1 MTRRGPRN
9 ARSTSTQHI
18 RRMVS
23 QRRRSWRVE
32 EPTRIAHALRM
43 CDDGCVA
50 KMIQVR
56 DVPDRLHRELVRRA
70 KARRQTLTDYIQQ
83 LLERE
88 VAHPPVDELLARIAR
103 HRPVK
108 LPMSPA
114 ALIRADRRAREE
126 RWARPLPGRGL
137 DVPRRSAVAST
148 WLSRRA

>member
-1 MTRRGPRN
+1 
-9 ARSTSTQHI
+9 
-18 RRMVS
+18 
-23 QRRRSWRVE
+23 
-32 EPTRIAHALRM
+32 M

-103 HRPVK
+103 YRPVE

-114 ALIRADRRAREE
+114 ALIRADRRAREDRWDRLLRE
-126 RWARPLPGRGL
+126 RGRGSP
-137 DVPRRSAVAST
+137 PR
-148 WLSRRA
+148 

>member
-1 MTRRGPRN
+1 M
-9 ARSTSTQHI
+9 
-18 RRMVS
+18 
-23 QRRRSWRVE
+23 RVE
-32 EPTRIAHALRM
+32 EPSRIAHALRM
-43 CDDGCVA
+43 CNDGCVA

-56 DVPDRLHRELVRRA
+56 DVPDGLHRELVRRA

-114 ALIRADRRAREE
+114 ALIRADRRAREDRWDRLLRE
-126 RWARPLPGRGL
+126 RGQGSP
-137 DVPRRSAVAST
+137 PR
-148 WLSRRA
+148 